1 MTRAWEIFAPMCWNA
16 FEDPGG
22 LSRKAGN
29 LLAAAEPQ
37 IYENV
42 FVKKTYLMH
51 ACSLICLCVIVSA
64 AKPLVL
70 GPLGRVSG
78 AVLSLIG
85 PSALSV
91 NVLPGLCHSGS
102 LCVSSNLPGL
112 VFFVLGIGFLADK
125 MLLVFCFYVSHSRS
139 CNPWICV
146 LLASDLNI

>member
-1 MTRAWEIFAPMCWNA
+1 MTYKDPSTARLVDLTIVNSSMTRAWEIFAPMCWNA

-70 GPLGRVSG
+70 GPLGRVSW

-85 PSALSV
+85 QSGALHHCLARTLSQRF
-91 NVLPGLCHSGS
+91 PLC
-102 LCVSSNLPGL
+102 
-112 VFFVLGIGFLADK
+112 
-125 MLLVFCFYVSHSRS
+125 
-139 CNPWICV
+139 
-146 LLASDLNI
+146 

>member
-1 MTRAWEIFAPMCWNA
+1 MFLPN
-16 FEDPGG
+16 D
-22 LSRKAGN
+22 L
-29 LLAAAEPQ
+29 
-37 IYENV
+37 Y
-42 FVKKTYLMH
+42 
-51 ACSLICLCVIVSA
+51 
-64 AKPLVL
+64 L

-146 LLASDLNI
+146 LLAYHLNIEPCCEDCGLVTTVSNILTICLLMEELLRCMLDHKDFSNSKHECENFFMALVQ